1 MQRLL
6 EKLFRT
12 YYKDIYRY
20 LYSLTHDASL
30 SEDLASDVF
39 LEVVK
44 SIATFRGAAD
54 MKTWMFS
61 IARHKWIDYLRKKNR
76 RVEIEVLS
84 ELVGEEQDTGN
95 GQKNSGEPEE
105 QYLEKELLERI
116 HTLLDEEPERT
127 RNIVNLRLEGYS
139 FYEIA
144 QKENISESSARVI
157 YFRAKEKLRQ
167 ILVKEGLG
175 RE

>member
-12 YYKDIYRY
+12 YYKDIYQY
-20 LYSLTHDASL
+20 LFSLTHDASL
-30 SEDLASDVF
+30 SEDLTSEVF

-44 SIATFRGAAD
+44 SIASFRGEAD

-61 IARHKWIDYLRKKNR
+61 IARHKWIDNLRKKKR
-76 RVEIEVLS
+76 RVELEVLS
-84 ELVGEEQDTGN
+84 DLVGEER
-95 GQKNSGEPEE
+95 GEMGVASAENKPEE
-105 QYLEKELLERI
+105 QVLNKELLERI
-116 HTLLDEEPERT
+116 YALIEEEPERT
-127 RNIVNLRLEGYS
+127 RNIVKFRLEGYS

-144 QKENISESSARVI
+144 KKENVSESSARVI
-157 YFRAKEKLRQ
+157 YFRAKEKIRQ
-167 ILVKEGLG
+167 ILVKEGLD

>member
-6 EKLFRT
+6 EKLFHT
-12 YYKDIYRY
+12 YYKDTYRY

-30 SEDLASDVF
+30 SEDLTSDVF

-44 SIATFRGAAD
+44 SIASFRGEAD

-61 IARHKWIDYLRKKNR
+61 IARHKWIDYLRKKKR
-76 RVEIEVLS
+76 CAETEVLS
-84 ELVGEEQDTGN
+84 ELVDIQTIRKTKGL
-95 GQKNSGEPEE
+95 EE
-105 QYLEKELLERI
+105 QYIEKELLMRI
-116 HTLLDEEPERT
+116 YELLEEEPERI

-144 QKENISESSARVI
+144 QKEKISESSARVI
-157 YFRAKEKLRQ
+157 YFRIKEKLRQ
-167 ILVKEGLG
+167 TLEKEGWAH
-175 RE
+175 E